1 VRLSQ
6 KELADYLGVARASL
20 SEATSEG
27 HKCKGYPVRAWAI
40 FDGGGRVAG
49 YDVPE
54 RVMDG
59 PSPASTKTK
68 PANIDLG
75 TVKKKLDVSGS
86 DVAREAL
93 EERENPGGRTWA
105 DATAETAPKV
115 TGQIGAAT
123 VAHRYAETVE
133 KHPGLATD
141 VFDLTAGLGMAGI
154 GLAATNQE
162 DEGRW
167 WKVLASGLAGFLGMR
182 VTRNALDQEGS
193 DRVRRAQQKQMNAGD
208 RQQTNEL
215 RGRQNRQLQGRQGG
229 QRRQNQARQTSN
241 GITVGGSDFNG
252 RR

>member
-1 VRLSQ
+1 MRLSQ

-40 FDGGGRVAG
+40 FDGAGRVAG
-49 YDVPE
+49 YDVPD

-59 PSPASTKTK
+59 PSPASTKTE
-68 PANIDLG
+68 PADIDLSAAQE
-75 TVKKKLDVSGS
+75 KLDVSAKDLAG
-86 DVAREAL
+86 EMT
-93 EERENPGGRTWA
+93 EERENPKGRTWA

-141 VFDLTAGLGMAGI
+141 VFDLTAGLGMAGL
-154 GLAATNQE
+154 GLAATNKE
-162 DEGRW
+162 DDGRW

-182 VTRNALDQEGS
+182 VTRNALDQKES
-193 DRVRRAQQKQMNAGD
+193 NRVRRAQQKQMNGGN

-215 RGRQNRQLQGRQGG
+215 RGRQNRQLQGRQGR
-229 QRRQNQARQTSN
+229 QRRQDQTRQSDRRR
-241 GITVGGSDFNG
+241 GGVTVGGS
-252 RR
+252 R

>member
-1 VRLSQ
+1 MRLSQ

-49 YDVPE
+49 YDVPD

-59 PSPASTKTK
+59 PSPASTKTE

-75 TVKKKLDVSGS
+75 TVQEKLDVSPKNLAG
-86 DVAREAL
+86 ETTKG
-93 EERENPGGRTWA
+93 RENPKGRTWA

-154 GLAATNQE
+154 GLAATSQE

-193 DRVRRAQQKQMNAGD
+193 ERVKRAQQKQMDTGD

-215 RGRQNRQLQGRQGG
+215 RGRQDRKLQGRQG
-229 QRRQNQARQTSN
+229 QRRQNQTRQTSN
-241 GITVGGSDFNG
+241 GITVGGSDFDG